1 MKSSPRSDGSM
12 ILQVLGTW
20 KCMTNRY
27 KIDAR
32 KRYAK
37 NTENYAKMDPKWK
50 PKSLDKLKR
59 WAKSHQKWEPKKH
72 MIFEKVPVGILFPP
86 DLPKWIQINKIT
98 YRRTTKRRQPTADNL
113 QKIIQRLSADRLC
126 ARGGRTAVS
135 NANTP
140 RAHSGPVRIFGAVRG
155 VRGAVEFNIRFQ
167 KDFFSAFTRRAP
179 QAGCGGWTSM
189 PKWTPKVMPKSTFG
203 RSGVRLLRFWD
214 VFWGVWF

>member
-1 MKSSPRSDGSM
+1 M

-37 NTENYAKMDPKWK
+37 NTENDAKMDPKWK

-59 WAKSHQKWEPKKH
+59 WEKRHQKWEPKKH
-72 MIFEKVPVGILFPP
+72 MIFGKVRAEIFFPP

-126 ARGGRTAVS
+126 ARGGRTAVAK
-135 NANTP
+135 ANTP
-140 RAHSGPVRIFGAVRG
+140 RAHSGPVRILERFGGKG
-155 VRGAVEFNIRFQ
+155 VGWIQAKVQAWFQ
-167 KDFFSAFTRRAP
+167 TVSSHALHPR
-179 QAGCGGWTSM
+179 QGCGGSC
-189 PKWTPKVMPKSTFG
+189 
-203 RSGVRLLRFWD
+203 LI
-214 VFWGVWF
+214 

>member
-1 MKSSPRSDGSM
+1 M

-20 KCMTNRY
+20 KCMTHRH

-59 WAKSHQKWEPKKH
+59 WEKRHQKWEPKKH
-72 MIFEKVPVGILFPP
+72 MIFGKVRGEIFFPP

-135 NANTP
+135 KANTP
-140 RAHSGPVRIFGAVRG
+140 RTHSGPVRISVAYG
-155 VRGAVEFNIRFQ
+155 NIPAPGLRKEKARSQ
-167 KDFFSAFTRRAP
+167 DFFRI
-179 QAGCGGWTSM
+179 
-189 PKWTPKVMPKSTFG
+189 
-203 RSGVRLLRFWD
+203 
-214 VFWGVWF
+214 VFWMDTEGITTEIVIKCMSKSQFSDPKPSKYHQNGSKINAKSIQKTRLCFGNVFGKL